1 MVALGLV
8 LLVVSGALALGVV
21 LSNTDPV
28 TASAFGVTLT
38 DVTVG
43 GFFLVGAVTGL
54 VFMLGLAMMLAG
66 AARRRSRTLARKHT
80 VRDVRTEKEQLEQE
94 NADLRAK
101 LNDEPYPADAADT
114 TSRDSVDLAD
124 DRVVVD
130 DQGGSHAK
138 RGVFHRG

>member
-8 LLVVSGALALGVV
+8 LLVVSGAIAGGVV

-28 TASAFGVTLT
+28 TASAFGVTLS

-43 GFFLVGAVTGL
+43 GFFLVGAATGL

-66 AARRRSRTLARKHT
+66 GARRRSRAVARKHQ

-94 NADLRAK
+94 NAELRSKLQDDHAP
-101 LNDEPYPADAADT
+101 LNDDSRRHGDVYPHEPATVDT
-114 TSRDSVDLAD
+114 E
-124 DRVVVD
+124 
-130 DQGGSHAK
+130 HK
-138 RGVFHRG
+138 RGVPRH